1 MKKEKSFLNKKYRIF
16 LFLPL
21 TAIAISYLIAATDIS
36 YMLNVPMIMS
46 PVRVGMSMNMEQT
59 GQSEGKL
66 VQGVKKA
73 SPLIFFKTV
82 LPNSNKLN
90 LQSCV
95 TCVECQ
101 NLPAAYR
108 PVMFYYGGIIKTV
121 SPKRQFYIKHFSSD
135 IPHPPQNSLTL
146 FS

>member
-1 MKKEKSFLNKKYRIF
+1 MYKKYKIF

-21 TAIAISYLIAATDIS
+21 ATIALCYLIGATDIS

-46 PVRVGMSMNMEQT
+46 SVRVGMSMNMEQT
-59 GQSEGKL
+59 EGKI
-66 VQGVKKA
+66 VQGVKKS
-73 SPLIFFKTV
+73 SPLIFLKTV
-82 LPNSNKLN
+82 SPNSNKLN

-108 PVMFYYGGIIKTV
+108 RIMFYYGGIIKTV
-121 SPKRQFYIKHFSSD
+121 SPKRRFYIKYFSSN
-135 IPHPPQNSLTL
+135 IPHPPRNISAV
-146 FS
+146 

>member
-21 TAIAISYLIAATDIS
+21 AAIAVSYLIGATDIS

-46 PVRVGMSMNMEQT
+46 PVRVGMSMNT
-59 GQSEGKL
+59 GQAGQSAGKNMPSFL
-66 VQGVKKA
+66 
-73 SPLIFFKTV
+73 KTAGRH
-82 LPNSNKLN
+82 SNKLN

-121 SPKRQFYIKHFSSD
+121 SPKRLFYIKHFSSD

>member
-21 TAIAISYLIAATDIS
+21 AVIAVSYLIGATDIS
-36 YMLNVPMIMS
+36 YMFNVPMIMS
-46 PVRVGMSMNMEQT
+46 TVRVGMSMNTEGA
-59 GQSEGKL
+59 GQVSGKL

-73 SPLIFFKTV
+73 SPLIFLKTV
-82 LPNSNKLN
+82 SPNSNKLN

-95 TCVECQ
+95 TCMECQ

-108 PVMFYYGGIIKTV
+108 AVMFYYGGIIKTV
-121 SPKRQFYIKHFSSD
+121 LPKRRFYIKHFSSD
-135 IPHPPQNSLTL
+135 IPHPPQNTSAV
-146 FS
+146 

>member
-1 MKKEKSFLNKKYRIF
+1 MKKDKSFLNKKYRIF

-21 TAIAISYLIAATDIS
+21 AAIAISYLIGATDIS

-46 PVRVGMSMNMEQT
+46 PVQAGMSMNMEQT
-59 GQSEGKL
+59 GQAEGKQL
-66 VQGVKKA
+66 
-73 SPLIFFKTV
+73 SFFLKTAGGH
-82 LPNSNKLN
+82 SNKLN
-90 LQSCV
+90 LQSYV

-121 SPKRQFYIKHFSSD
+121 PPKRQFYIKHFSSD

>member
-95 TCVECQ
+95 TCLECQ
-101 NLPAAYR
+101 HLPAAYR